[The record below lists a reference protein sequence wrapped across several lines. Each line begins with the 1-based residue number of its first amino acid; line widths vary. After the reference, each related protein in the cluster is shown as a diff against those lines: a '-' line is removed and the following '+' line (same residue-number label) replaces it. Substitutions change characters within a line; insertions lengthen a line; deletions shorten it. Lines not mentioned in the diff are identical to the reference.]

1 MASLFASRPK
11 PEDLFSAENV
21 TLCLDL
27 HERVGRLREEL
38 EAGLAEIKLD
48 PPKSRWLR
56 RARPLSLRTLARTF
70 ASFSTL
76 RAALLA
82 TPATLTRG
90 GDRVLV
96 SGRASPRNMAW
107 FIR

>member
-38 EAGLAEIKLD
+38 EAGLAEIKLN

-56 RARPLSLRTLARTF
+56 RARPLSLRTLARAF

-76 RAALLA
+76 RSALLA